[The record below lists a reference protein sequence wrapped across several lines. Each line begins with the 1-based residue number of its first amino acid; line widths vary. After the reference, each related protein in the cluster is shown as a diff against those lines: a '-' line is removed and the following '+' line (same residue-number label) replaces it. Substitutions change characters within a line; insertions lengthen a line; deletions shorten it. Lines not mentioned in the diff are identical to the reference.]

1 MGFEVQC
8 IEPFKISRTFL
19 WKHSQETRA
28 FLAHPRLASLLHT
41 SHDVFA
47 PTLARSLAGREA
59 RSVIRWVPRAQ
70 GRSARKGRPSL
81 LLGLSPP
88 ARLGPPRRSA
98 PPRTRVGVGCRWRP
112 AAGTPQPSP
121 RAAAT
126 ASARPGGPSLDAGIP
141 SCPCLWPRGALRDRL
156 VPEPG
161 GARMRSCAP

>member
-1 MGFEVQC
+1 MYRAVQDKQDLSV
-8 IEPFKISRTFL
+8 ETF
-19 WKHSQETRA
+19 
-28 FLAHPRLASLLHT
+28 PRNASLSCSPQARFT
-41 SHDVFA
+41 PSHEPRCLRAD
-47 PTLARSLAGREA
+47 PRSLARREA

-98 PPRTRVGVGCRWRP
+98 PPRTRVGVGCWWRP
-112 AAGTPQPSP
+112 AAETPQPSP

-126 ASARPGGPSLDAGIP
+126 ASVRPGGPSLDAGIP
-141 SCPCLWPRGALRDRL
+141 SCPRLWPRGALRDRL